1 MVLGC
6 HFVNLFSFASST
18 FFLSLRKIMWLNS
31 HQPKTRAHVEHLL
44 KIHSYS
50 TMYNFSGSPYWA
62 YYREGKLAFSK
73 SHTVK
78 QICFFCVHRSD
89 FNMTMCSKVS
99 GLIGKRASWS
109 SYHNTKAM
117 RVRSKVY
124 HVGRIDITW
133 RICQVTSQPDEV
145 TSESRKKIP
154 SAVVY
159 YYFAWYLFSQ
169 LRRYLVVQ
177 NEFLT
182 AATPRQLIILRVLNW
197 NMLLRSPQY
206 HPKLSKKHIK
216 VDFS

>member
-1 MVLGC
+1 
-6 HFVNLFSFASST
+6 
-18 FFLSLRKIMWLNS
+18 
-31 HQPKTRAHVEHLL
+31 
-44 KIHSYS
+44 
-50 TMYNFSGSPYWA
+50 MYNFSGSPYWA

-154 SAVVY
+154 SAVVIHY
-159 YYFAWYLFSQ
+159 CAWYLFSR
-169 LRRYLVVQ
+169 LRRYISYLGNRLGGVGASDLI
-177 NEFLT
+177 NIGRKHHLSLKWS
-182 AATPRQLIILRVLNW
+182 TPVIL
-197 NMLLRSPQY
+197 
-206 HPKLSKKHIK
+206 HDTSKDHQILCIPLQPCQQVSKSN
-216 VDFS
+216 F